1 MINMKNKK
9 LYRSTNNKMLS
20 GVCAGFADFIGIDP
34 TIVRVIYAL
43 VSFFTGGFPGG
54 IVYIILAIIIP
65 EDNGMID
72 TDATNH
78 EYRDEE
84 EK

>member
-1 MINMKNKK
+1 MINVKNKK
-9 LYRSTNNKMLS
+9 LYKSTNNKMLS

-43 VSFFTGGFPGG
+43 VSFFTGGFPGV
-54 IVYIILAIIIP
+54 IIYIMLAIIIP

-72 TDATNH
+72 TDATTH
-78 EYRDEE
+78 DEE

>member
-20 GVCAGFADFIGIDP
+20 GVCADFADFIGVDP

-43 VSFFTGGFPGG
+43 VSFFTGGFPGV
-54 IVYIILAIIIP
+54 IIYIMLAIIIP

-78 EYRDEE
+78 DEE

>member
-1 MINMKNKK
+1 MNKMKNKK
-9 LYRSTNNKMLS
+9 LYRSTTNKMFF
-20 GVCAGFADFIGIDP
+20 GVCAGVADFFGIDP

-43 VSFFTGGFPGG
+43 VSFFSGGFPG
-54 IVYIILAIIIP
+54 IFVYFILAFIIP

-78 EYRDEE
+78 DD
-84 EK
+84 K

>member
-1 MINMKNKK
+1 MINVKNKK
-9 LYRSTNNKMLS
+9 LYKSTNNKMLS

-43 VSFFTGGFPGG
+43 VSFFTGGFPGV
-54 IVYIILAIIIP
+54 IIYIMLAIIIP

-72 TDATNH
+72 TDARNH
-78 EYRDEE
+78 DEE

>member
-1 MINMKNKK
+1 MINVKNKK
-9 LYRSTNNKMLS
+9 LYKSTNNKMLS

-43 VSFFTGGFPGG
+43 ASFFTGGFPGV
-54 IVYIILAIIIP
+54 IIYIMLAIIIP

-78 EYRDEE
+78 DEK

>member
-1 MINMKNKK
+1 MKNKK

-20 GVCAGFADFIGIDP
+20 GVCADP

-43 VSFFTGGFPGG
+43 VSFFTGGFPGV

>member
-1 MINMKNKK
+1 MINVKNKK
-9 LYRSTNNKMLS
+9 LYKSTNNKMLS
-20 GVCAGFADFIGIDP
+20 GGCAGFADFIGIDP

-43 VSFFTGGFPGG
+43 ASFFTGGFPGV
-54 IVYIILAIIIP
+54 IIYIMLAIIIP

-78 EYRDEE
+78 DEE

>member
-1 MINMKNKK
+1 MKNKK
-9 LYRSTNNKMLS
+9 LYKSTNNKMLS

-43 VSFFTGGFPGG
+43 ASFFTGGFPGV
-54 IVYIILAIIIP
+54 IIYIMLAIIIP

-72 TDATNH
+72 IDATNH
-78 EYRDEE
+78 DEE

>member
-1 MINMKNKK
+1 MINVKNRK
-9 LYRSTNNKMLS
+9 LYKSTNNKMLS

-34 TIVRVIYAL
+34 TIVRVLYAL
-43 VSFFTGGFPGG
+43 VSFFTGGFPGV
-54 IVYIILAIIIP
+54 IIYIMLAIIIP

-78 EYRDEE
+78 DEE

>member
-1 MINMKNKK
+1 MKNKK

-20 GVCAGFADFIGIDP
+20 GVCAGVADFFGIDP

-43 VSFFTGGFPGG
+43 VSFFSGGFPG
-54 IVYIILAIIIP
+54 IFVYFILAFIIP

-72 TDATNH
+72 TDATTH
-78 EYRDEE
+78 DDE
-84 EK
+84 

>member
-1 MINMKNKK
+1 MKNKK
-9 LYRSTNNKMLS
+9 LYRSSNNKMLS

-43 VSFFTGGFPGG
+43 VSFFLGGFPGV
-54 IVYIILAIIIP
+54 IIYIMLSIIIP

-72 TDATNH
+72 TDATTH
-78 EYRDEE
+78 DDEE
-84 EK
+84 DK

>member
-1 MINMKNKK
+1 MIDMKNKK

-43 VSFFTGGFPGG
+43 V
-54 IVYIILAIIIP
+54 
-65 EDNGMID
+65 
-72 TDATNH
+72 
-78 EYRDEE
+78 
-84 EK
+84 

>member
-1 MINMKNKK
+1 MIHMKNKK
-9 LYRSTNNKMLS
+9 LYRSSTDKKIC
-20 GVCAGFADFIGIDP
+20 GVCAGVANFFGIDP
-34 TIVRVIYAL
+34 TLVRAIYAL
-43 VSFFTGGFPGG
+43 VTFFSGSFPGV
-54 IVYIILAIIIP
+54 IVYFILAFIIP

-78 EYRDEE
+78 DEE

>member
-1 MINMKNKK
+1 MINVKNKK
-9 LYRSTNNKMLS
+9 LYKSTNNKMLS

-43 VSFFTGGFPGG
+43 ASFFTGGFPGV
-54 IVYIILAIIIP
+54 IIYIMLAIIIP

-72 TDATNH
+72 TDATTH
-78 EYRDEE
+78 DEE

>member
-1 MINMKNKK
+1 MIDMKNKK

-43 VSFFTGGFPGG
+43 VSFFTCGFPGV
-54 IVYIILAIIIP
+54 IVYIMLAIIIP

>member
-1 MINMKNKK
+1 MIDMKNKK
-9 LYRSTNNKMLS
+9 LYRSSNNKMLS

-43 VSFFTGGFPGG
+43 VSFFTGGVPGV
-54 IVYIILAIIIP
+54 IVYIMLAIIIP

>member
-1 MINMKNKK
+1 MINVKNKK
-9 LYRSTNNKMLS
+9 LYKSTNNKMLS

-43 VSFFTGGFPGG
+43 VSFFTGGFPGV
-54 IVYIILAIIIP
+54 IIYIMLAIIIP

-72 TDATNH
+72 IDATNH
-78 EYRDEE
+78 DEE

>member
-1 MINMKNKK
+1 MINVKNKK
-9 LYRSTNNKMLS
+9 LYKSANNKMLS

-43 VSFFTGGFPGG
+43 VSFFTGGFPGV
-54 IVYIILAIIIP
+54 IIYIMLAIIIP

-78 EYRDEE
+78 DEE

>member
-9 LYRSTNNKMLS
+9 LYKSTNNKMLS

-43 VSFFTGGFPGG
+43 VSFFTGGFPGV
-54 IVYIILAIIIP
+54 IIYIMLAIIIP
-65 EDNGMID
+65 EDNEMID

-78 EYRDEE
+78 DEE

>member
-1 MINMKNKK
+1 MFC
-9 LYRSTNNKMLS
+9 
-20 GVCAGFADFIGIDP
+20 GVCAGVADFFGIDP

-43 VSFFTGGFPGG
+43 VSFFSGGFPGI
-54 IVYIILAIIIP
+54 IVYFILAFIIP

>member
-1 MINMKNKK
+1 MINVKNKK
-9 LYRSTNNKMLS
+9 LYKSTNNKMLS

-43 VSFFTGGFPGG
+43 TSFFTGGFPGV
-54 IVYIILAIIIP
+54 IIYIMLAIIIP

-78 EYRDEE
+78 DEE

>member
-1 MINMKNKK
+1 MINVKYKK
-9 LYRSTNNKMLS
+9 LYKSTNNKMLS

-43 VSFFTGGFPGG
+43 VSFFTGGFPGV
-54 IVYIILAIIIP
+54 IIYIMLAIIIP

-78 EYRDEE
+78 DEE

>member
-1 MINMKNKK
+1 MINVKNKK
-9 LYRSTNNKMLS
+9 LYKSTNNKMLS

-43 VSFFTGGFPGG
+43 ASFFMGGFPGV
-54 IVYIILAIIIP
+54 IIYIMLAIIIP

-78 EYRDEE
+78 DEE

>member
-1 MINMKNKK
+1 MINVKNKK
-9 LYRSTNNKMLS
+9 LYKSTNNKMLS

-43 VSFFTGGFPGG
+43 VSFFTGGFPG
-54 IVYIILAIIIP
+54 VIIYFMLAIIIP

-78 EYRDEE
+78 DEE

>member
-1 MINMKNKK
+1 MINVKNKK
-9 LYRSTNNKMLS
+9 LYKSTNNKMLS
-20 GVCAGFADFIGIDP
+20 GVCAGFADFIVIDP

-43 VSFFTGGFPGG
+43 VSFFTGGFPGV
-54 IVYIILAIIIP
+54 IIYIMLAIIIP

-78 EYRDEE
+78 DEE

>member
-1 MINMKNKK
+1 MINVKNKK
-9 LYRSTNNKMLS
+9 LYKSTNNKMLS

-43 VSFFTGGFPGG
+43 ASFFTGGFPGV
-54 IVYIILAIIIP
+54 IIYIMLAIIIP

-78 EYRDEE
+78 DEE

>member
-1 MINMKNKK
+1 MINVKNKK
-9 LYRSTNNKMLS
+9 LYKSTNNKMLS

-43 VSFFTGGFPGG
+43 ASFFTGGFPGV
-54 IVYIILAIIIP
+54 IVYIMLAIIIP

-78 EYRDEE
+78 DEE

>member
-1 MINMKNKK
+1 MINMKDKK

-43 VSFFTGGFPGG
+43 VSFFTGGFSGV
-54 IVYIILAIIIP
+54 IIYIILAIIIP

-78 EYRDEE
+78 DEE

>member
-1 MINMKNKK
+1 MINVKNKK
-9 LYRSTNNKMLS
+9 LYKSTNNKMLS

-43 VSFFTGGFPGG
+43 ASFFTGGFPGV
-54 IVYIILAIIIP
+54 IIYIMLAIIIP
-65 EDNGMID
+65 EDNGMIG

-78 EYRDEE
+78 DEE

>member
-1 MINMKNKK
+1 MINVKNKK
-9 LYRSTNNKMLS
+9 LYKSTNNKMLS

-43 VSFFTGGFPGG
+43 VSFFTGGFPGV
-54 IVYIILAIIIP
+54 IIYIMLAIIIP
-65 EDNGMID
+65 EDNEMID

-78 EYRDEE
+78 DEE

>member
-1 MINMKNKK
+1 MINVKNKK
-9 LYRSTNNKMLS
+9 LYKITNNKMLS

-43 VSFFTGGFPGG
+43 VSFFTGGFPGV
-54 IVYIILAIIIP
+54 IIYIMLAIIIP

-78 EYRDEE
+78 DEE